1 MLNQGKTYI
10 QEICEDLYVV
20 NEDFVAIM
28 DGATNISG
36 RLIGGKAPGRFA
48 AEIIQQTIIKAKK
61 DVTLVELL
69 SSINKNLQ
77 ERYETFGMTEEIR
90 ENAWMAPTSCLICY
104 SRFYNEVWQVGDSQ
118 CLIDGQLHTNNKPID
133 DITANA
139 RALFLE
145 AEIKNGKTIENLLE
159 NDSGW
164 DYIQPLIK
172 QQYYLQNDKENQFG
186 FEVINGYEVD
196 MSRVK
201 IIPVSPQVKTII
213 LASDGYPTLKG
224 TLEET
229 EKDLKDLLEADPLCF
244 RQFKSAKG
252 LQKGNQSFDDRTYIK
267 FEILN

>member
-1 MLNQGKTYI
+1 MLNQGKTTF
-10 QEICEDLYVV
+10 QEVCEDLYVV

-48 AEIIQQTIIKAKK
+48 AEIIQQTILEAKR
-61 DVTLVELL
+61 DVTLEELL

-77 ERYETFGMTEEIR
+77 EQYEMFGMTEEIK

-104 SRFYNEVWQVGDSQ
+104 SRFYHEIWQIGDSQ
-118 CLIDGQLHTNNKPID
+118 CLIDGQLYTNNKPID

-145 AEIKNGKTIENLLE
+145 AELKNGKTIETLLE

-172 QQYYLQNDKENQFG
+172 QQYYLQNDQENQFG
-186 FEVINGYEVD
+186 FEVINGFEVD
-196 MSRVK
+196 MTRVK
-201 IIPVSPQVKTII
+201 IIRVPPEAKTIV
-213 LASDGYPTLKG
+213 LASDGYPSLKDN
-224 TLEET
+224 LEET
-229 EKDLKDLLEADPLCF
+229 EKSLKEILETDPLCF

-267 FEILN
+267 FEIS